1 MSEYT
6 IQSTRFSKIVKIL
19 ESKEKKSYFVIALT
33 TISITLIVIFGLLPS
48 YSAVTLQFNEN
59 LKRNNLIELIQKK
72 IDDLNTLSKDINDN
86 ALYIRLLKDF
96 VSQGPN
102 QENIINEILGLI
114 DRSGVTLKSM
124 SFNLDTKPSKRLEV
138 YFVQQNLNSLGIN
151 IVIESN
157 SSSYI
162 NFLKYLEDDN
172 RFYDILNIVVARSS
186 DVVKGDFYQVTI
198 QCNYYYLQ

>member
-1 MSEYT
+1 MSEYS
-6 IQSTRFSKIVKIL
+6 IQNTRFNKILKIL

-33 TISITLIVIFGLLPS
+33 TISITLIIIFGLLPS
-48 YSAVTLQFNEN
+48 YSAVTLQLNEN
-59 LKRNNLIELIQKK
+59 LKRNNLIELIQRK
-72 IDDLNTLSKDINDN
+72 IDDLNILSKDISNNDS
-86 ALYIRLLKDF
+86 YIKLLKNF
-96 VSQGPN
+96 VSKGPN

-114 DRSGVTLKSM
+114 SRSGVTLKSI

-138 YFVQQNLNSLGIN
+138 YFAQQSLNSLGIN

-162 NFLKYLEDDN
+162 NFLKYLEDDD

-186 DVVKGDFYQVTI
+186 DVVKGEFYQVTI
-198 QCNYYYLQ
+198 QCNYYYLK